1 MVNHV
6 DPVHRR
12 TQMLTP
18 TVTYLGPAHRLR
30 PVSLGGHLVA
40 LPNACAGQQEAA
52 SR

>member
-1 MVNHV
+1 
-6 DPVHRR
+6 
-12 TQMLTP
+12 MLTP